1 MNHRRLPVRNCAT
14 VIALAASALVLGGC
28 NALNRLAN
36 VGEEPPLTQIENPVQ
51 SPGYRAVSMPMP
63 APRPVERNANS
74 MWRTGSRAFFKD
86 QRANDV
92 GDILTV
98 LINLNDSA
106 AITNETSRRRTA
118 GESAGLPH
126 FLGLE
131 TEYSDVFPD
140 TISPSALIEASST
153 GSHTGTG
160 SIEREERVTLR
171 IAAVVTQV
179 LPNGN
184 YVVHGRQEV
193 RVNFEKRELQ
203 VAGVIRPEDITSTN
217 TIEYDRMAEARVAY
231 GGRGQITDVQQPRYG
246 QQVFD
251 IIFPF

>member
-1 MNHRRLPVRNCAT
+1 MRRTPTPRAVAT
-14 VIALAASALVLGGC
+14 AATLAVSMLALGGC

-36 VGEEPPLTQIENPVQ
+36 VGEEPPLTQIENPTQ
-51 SPGYRAVSMPMP
+51 APGYRSVSMPMP

-74 MWRTGSRAFFKD
+74 LWRTGSRAFFKD

-106 AITNETSRRRTA
+106 SISNETSRSRTA
-118 GESAGLPH
+118 GETAGLPR
-126 FLGLE
+126 FLGFE
-131 TEYSDVFPD
+131 TELDAVLPD
-140 TISPSALIEASST
+140 AINPATLVDATSN
-153 GSHTGTG
+153 GNHTGTG
-160 SIEREERVTLR
+160 SIEREEQVTLR
-171 IAAVVTQV
+171 VAAVVTQV

-184 YVVHGRQEV
+184 YVIHGRQEV

-217 TIEYDRMAEARVAY
+217 TIDYDRVAEARVAY